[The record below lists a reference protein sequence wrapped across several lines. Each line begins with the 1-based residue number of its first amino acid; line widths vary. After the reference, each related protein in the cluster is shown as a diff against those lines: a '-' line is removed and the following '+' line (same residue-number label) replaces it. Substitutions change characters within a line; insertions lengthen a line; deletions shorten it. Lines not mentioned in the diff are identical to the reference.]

1 MVRTSRRMRTTS
13 NLHTTCVS
21 GRKKRGTRKPLP
33 KRCCCSRLIQW
44 RRPPISSRCSSLS
57 ADHCLPSLSPPGL
70 SDWLPSAARLPGLRA
85 SAGGSKFAAAAGDE
99 ASRSSACSSLVS
111 TRLAV
116 VTFFLAA
123 ANGQQQILSAAQAAV
138 GVPGAPAFRGSP
150 QSPAVLR
157 VPRAAV
163 CRASFWRGRRRVC
176 PLYVST
182 VKY

>member
-1 MVRTSRRMRTTS
+1 MEDLASPSPSVVVVLASFNGVARQSRRGAAR
-13 NLHTTCVS
+13 
-21 GRKKRGTRKPLP
+21 
-33 KRCCCSRLIQW
+33 SRLIIAF
-44 RRPPISSRCSSLS
+44 P
-57 ADHCLPSLSPPGL
+57 ALSPPGL